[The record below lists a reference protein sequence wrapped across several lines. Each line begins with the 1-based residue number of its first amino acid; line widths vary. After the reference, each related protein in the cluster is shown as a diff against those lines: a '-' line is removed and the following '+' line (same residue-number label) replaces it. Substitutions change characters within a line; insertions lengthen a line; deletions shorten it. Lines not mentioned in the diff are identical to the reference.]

1 MSIEANHLSKKIGKN
16 TVLNDVSC
24 RFDPGRLH
32 VLKGLNGS
40 GKTMLLRALAGLI
53 HLDSGQVLIDG
64 KVLKKDIEFPPSIGL
79 LVDSPSFIAR
89 FTGFQNLN
97 MLASI
102 KSLIGPQEIRQVI
115 ERVGLD
121 PSDSRPYSKYSLG
134 MKKRLGIACA
144 TMENPQIVILDEPF
158 NALDQ
163 RGIDMAIEIISSI
176 KDDNRTIIVAS
187 HGEDEL
193 ADIEDTRIILEH
205 GRIMSDSQTAPVR
218 INADVR

>member
-102 KSLIGPQEIRQVI
+102 K
-115 ERVGLD
+115 
-121 PSDSRPYSKYSLG
+121 
-134 MKKRLGIACA
+134 
-144 TMENPQIVILDEPF
+144 
-158 NALDQ
+158 
-163 RGIDMAIEIISSI
+163 
-176 KDDNRTIIVAS
+176 
-187 HGEDEL
+187 
-193 ADIEDTRIILEH
+193 
-205 GRIMSDSQTAPVR
+205 
-218 INADVR
+218 